1 MDPATA
7 TGQVRVA
14 VVGDGAVADLALP
27 TKLAIRELIPRIRAS
42 LITGR
47 DDGEIPADFEGT
59 KIRPYSLK
67 PLGGAPFSLD
77 ATLETLGIN
86 DGEQL
91 MLCMLPPG
99 PAAPPVVEDI
109 ADAAAIHSAQQS
121 RVFDPA
127 MLGPAAQTA
136 VLAVAAL
143 ISGLAVYGGHRG
155 YTAWAVSALAGVTV
169 IFIVA
174 TLLLHRHGLADSAGR
189 MGAAAMVPLALALGA
204 ALPGEAAAP
213 RVFLAAAGLVTWA
226 LLLSV
231 ITNSWVAAHTAVIV
245 VSGTAALA
253 AAARILWHLPYL
265 TLGCGVLTVSLLLAT
280 RAPSAA
286 AVWARFPLPNV
297 PAPGEPVPPPLSLA
311 ELEDLR
317 RRSALTQA
325 FQAGFIAASVIL
337 AVVGSV
343 LVVWLPAAPSL
354 LCWWLVVATSVV
366 TVLRMRLFDA
376 AIPSLW
382 FVASPLLTVAALTL
396 SFTATGHLTAAVWGA
411 AGLVGLTLMLV
422 AVAVIKPSALSI
434 PRRSYLDLLE
444 NALLYTIPPVML
456 WLVGLVSLI
465 RNRGPL

>member
-1 MDPATA
+1 MDPAAA

-14 VVGDGAVADLALP
+14 VIGDGAVADLALP
-27 TKLAIRELIPRIRAS
+27 TKLAIRELIPRIRAT
-42 LITGR
+42 LVTGR
-47 DDGEIPADFEGT
+47 DDGDIPAYLEGT
-59 KIRPYSLK
+59 MIRPYSLK

-77 ATLETLGIN
+77 ATLETLGVD

-91 MLCMLPPG
+91 MLCMLPSG

-109 ADAAAIHSAQQS
+109 ADAAAIHSAQQAA
-121 RVFDPA
+121 VFEPA
-127 MLGPAAQTA
+127 MLGPAAQAA

-143 ISGLAVYGGHRG
+143 ISGLAAYVWHRG
-155 YTAWAVSALAGVTV
+155 YTVAGAAALAGVAV
-169 IFIVA
+169 VFIVA
-174 TLLLHRHGLADSAGR
+174 TVLLRRRGLTDTAGR
-189 MGAAAMVPLALALGA
+189 MGAATEIPLALALA
-204 ALPGEAAAP
+204 VALPGEAAAP
-213 RVFLAAAGLVTWA
+213 RVFLVAAGLVAWS

-231 ITNSWVAAHTAVIV
+231 ITNSWVAAHTAVIIIG
-245 VSGTAALA
+245 GTIALA
-253 AAARILWHLPYL
+253 AAARILWHLSYQA
-265 TLGCGVLTVSLLLAT
+265 LGCGVLAVSLVLAT

-297 PAPGEPVPPPLSLA
+297 PAPGEPVPPPLSLV
-311 ELEDLR
+311 ELEDLP

-354 LCWWLVVATSVV
+354 LCWWLVVATSIV

-376 AIPSLW
+376 AVPSLW
-382 FVASPLLTVAALTL
+382 FVASPLLTAAALTL
-396 SFTATGHLTAAVWGA
+396 SFTATGHLFAALWA
-411 AGLVGLTLMLV
+411 AAALVGFTLVLV
-422 AVAVIKPSALSI
+422 AVAAIKPKALSI

-444 NALLYTIPPVML
+444 NALLYTIPPAML
-456 WLVGLVSLI
+456 WLVGLVGLI